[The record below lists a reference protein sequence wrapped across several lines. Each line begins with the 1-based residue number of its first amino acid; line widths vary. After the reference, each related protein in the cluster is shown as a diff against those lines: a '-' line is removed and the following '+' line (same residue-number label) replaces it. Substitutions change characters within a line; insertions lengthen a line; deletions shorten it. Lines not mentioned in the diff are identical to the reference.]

1 MAKRILML
9 FTRYGDKNKPA
20 LLNTLYDLENDDKL
34 NFEFYNVIVNGDSP
48 IASKYN
54 IITTPTIVMLDK
66 QNEKDDY
73 VEVKRITK
81 TINKSKIIKL
91 LKNINFEE
99 ENDG

>member
-66 QNEKDDY
+66 QDEKDDY

-81 TINKSKIIKL
+81 TINKSKILDL
-91 LKNINFEE
+91 LSYNKEE
-99 ENDG
+99 ENDE